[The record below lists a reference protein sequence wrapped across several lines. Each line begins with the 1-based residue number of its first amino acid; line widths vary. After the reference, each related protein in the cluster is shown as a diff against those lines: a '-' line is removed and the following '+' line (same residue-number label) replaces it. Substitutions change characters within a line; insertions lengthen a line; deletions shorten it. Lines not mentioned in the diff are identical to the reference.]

1 MYWFELLV
9 YCIEITF
16 IEFFMLLVLL
26 VVDYYSAGSLSE
38 QNKKNGYTLPPPSV
52 NEYQQSLMDKLYE
65 MILVMT

>member
-16 IEFFMLLVLL
+16 IEFLMLLVLL
-26 VVDYYSAGSLSE
+26 VIDCYSAGSLSE